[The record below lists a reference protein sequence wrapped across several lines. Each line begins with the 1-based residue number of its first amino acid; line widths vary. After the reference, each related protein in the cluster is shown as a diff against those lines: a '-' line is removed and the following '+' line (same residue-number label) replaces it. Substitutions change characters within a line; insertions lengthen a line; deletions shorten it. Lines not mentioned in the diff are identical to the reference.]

1 MIAILLST
9 LFAASAVLAI
19 ATIGAS
25 WRRYGAT
32 ALAIRSQLRSC
43 ADMRDVRFTI
53 HAPPPRITDAV
64 VVRAEFG
71 RRVQPVTGSGW
82 RAAA

>member
-19 ATIGAS
+19 VTIGAS
-25 WRRYGAT
+25 WRRHGAT
-32 ALAIRSQLRSC
+32 ALAIHRQLRSC
-43 ADMRDVRFTI
+43 NDMRDVCFTI
-53 HAPPPRITDAV
+53 HASPPRVTGAV
-64 VVRAEFG
+64 IVRAEFG
-71 RRVQPVTGSGW
+71 RRVPPLTAPGW